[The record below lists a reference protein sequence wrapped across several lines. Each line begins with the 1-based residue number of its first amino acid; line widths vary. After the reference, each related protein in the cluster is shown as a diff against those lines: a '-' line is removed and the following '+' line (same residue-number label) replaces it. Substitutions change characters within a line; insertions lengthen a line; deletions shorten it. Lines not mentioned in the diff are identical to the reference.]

1 MTTVYNAYTVVIITT
16 SRNEINMK
24 PAQEIVQEHVKT
36 IREAGLASI
45 VAIFFGLAVF
55 AALAAWDR
63 SAHRAAVEC
72 QEACVKW

>member
-1 MTTVYNAYTVVIITT
+1 
-16 SRNEINMK
+16 MK